1 MSECVCMCVCMHAC
15 VHACTGACVERGRER
30 ESGSSLNFLV
40 TNLKQNKAQTAH
52 AEPTHKGVNQHSKDV
67 TQNQQQR
74 YSYYVDNLQNTPKS
88 YT

>member
-1 MSECVCMCVCMHAC
+1 MHVCVYACMCACMHAC
-15 VHACTGACVERGRER
+15 VCVERGRER

-88 YT
+88 YV

>member
-1 MSECVCMCVCMHAC
+1 MCVCACVCDMRVCMHAC
-15 VHACTGACVERGRER
+15 MSVERGRER

-52 AEPTHKGVNQHSKDV
+52 AESTHKGVNQHSKDV

-74 YSYYVDNLQNTPKS
+74 YSYYLEN
-88 YT
+88 